1 LYGKSY
7 TINSAN
13 TWEYKTL
20 TFPGDVAGSGLQNDN
35 EQGLNLNFWCAA
47 GSTYSSGT
55 LRASWA
61 SQVTANRAAGVLNLA
76 DSTSNDWYIT
86 GVQLEVGEQATPFE
100 HRSFADELLRCRR
113 YFTIVCG
120 NDDNTFTNTH
130 AWTSQ
135 EVIGHL
141 DLGNIEFRTNPT
153 VSKSDNAHFQIRSG
167 GISETSDN
175 VSFVQTNK
183 LGHCRAEFSG
193 SGGLT
198 AGRGAWVK
206 LNTTSGYIHADAE
219 L

>member
-1 LYGKSY
+1 MS
-7 TINSAN
+7 I
-13 TWEYKTL
+13 
-20 TFPGDVAGSGLQNDN
+20 PGDP
-35 EQGLNLNFWCAA
+35 
-47 GSTYSSGT
+47 SGT
-55 LRASWA
+55 MNNDTGEGLRSLFYLGVGSDRQSGTTPTDWQAYA
-61 SQVTANRAAGVLNLA
+61 TANEAPSQTVNIA
-76 DSTSNDWYIT
+76 DNTANEWLIT
-86 GVQLEVGEQATPFE
+86 GIQLEVGEQATPFE
-100 HRSFADELLRCRR
+100 HRSFADELIRCRR

-141 DLGNIEFRTNPT
+141 DLGNIELRTNPT
-153 VSKSDNAHFQIRSG
+153 MSKSDNTHFTIRSG
-167 GISETSDN
+167 GITETSDN

-198 AGRGAWVK
+198 TGRGAWVK